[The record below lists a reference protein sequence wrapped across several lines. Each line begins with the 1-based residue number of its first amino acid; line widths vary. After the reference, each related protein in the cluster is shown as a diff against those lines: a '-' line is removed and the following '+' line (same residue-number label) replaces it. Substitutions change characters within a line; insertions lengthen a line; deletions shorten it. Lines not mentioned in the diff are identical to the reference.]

1 MDSSWFPEN
10 NNLHHDQD
18 NTDHRIHT
26 VVDKTSINNK
36 IMNNKSAA
44 ELVQQQQ
51 HPVSKSRNLSR
62 QNYSFDSALN
72 NTSSS
77 STVLPSISANIVM
90 SSSNATSSTASA
102 STSNTTTRNSVGRLQ
117 KAMTLPVQED
127 SQSSQ
132 LLGNT
137 NTWLV

>member
-51 HPVSKSRNLSR
+51 QHPVSKSRNLSG
-62 QNYSFDSALN
+62 
-72 NTSSS
+72 T
-77 STVLPSISANIVM
+77 NIVRDRM
-90 SSSNATSSTASA
+90 LKLSNGTSMAFVA
-102 STSNTTTRNSVGRLQ
+102 NKVI
-117 KAMTLPVQED
+117 
-127 SQSSQ
+127 
-132 LLGNT
+132 
-137 NTWLV
+137 

>member
-51 HPVSKSRNLSR
+51 QHPVSKSRNLSR

-72 NTSSS
+72 NTSS
-77 STVLPSISANIVM
+77 TVLPSISANIVM
-90 SSSNATSSTASA
+90 SSSNATSSTTSA
-102 STSNTTTRNSVGRLQ
+102 STSNITTRNSVGRLQ